1 MTSFLTNSSL
11 GIVPRKQSTTLTDG
25 ELRLMNVL
33 WTLERATVSEV
44 VTALPAQGRPAY
56 NSVLTILRILERKGY
71 LRHETQGR
79 AFVYIPTV
87 DRDGALRSAIQRL
100 VSQLFDNSPS
110 SLLLNILE
118 NASVDD
124 ATLSEL
130 RRKLK
135 VTK

>member
-1 MTSFLTNSSL
+1 M
-11 GIVPRKQSTTLTDG
+11 PRKQSTTLTDG

-87 DRDGALRSAIQRL
+87 DRDGARRSAIQRL

>member
-1 MTSFLTNSSL
+1 
-11 GIVPRKQSTTLTDG
+11 
-25 ELRLMNVL
+25 MNVL
-33 WTLERATVSEV
+33 WSLGRATVSEV
-44 VTALPAQGRPAY
+44 VTALPAAGRPAY
-56 NSVLTILRILERKGY
+56 NSVLTILRILERKRY

-87 DRDGALRSAIQRL
+87 DRDGARRSAIQRL

-124 ATLSEL
+124 ATLGEL

-135 VTK
+135 APK

>member
-1 MTSFLTNSSL
+1 M
-11 GIVPRKQSTTLTDG
+11 PRKQSTTLTDG

-33 WTLERATVSEV
+33 WTLERATVREV

-87 DRDGALRSAIQRL
+87 DRDGARRSAIQRL
-100 VSQLFDNSPS
+100 VSQLFDNSPN

-135 VTK
+135 VPK

>member
-1 MTSFLTNSSL
+1 M
-11 GIVPRKQSTTLTDG
+11 PRKQSTTLTDG

-87 DRDGALRSAIQRL
+87 DRDGARRSAIQRL

-135 VTK
+135 VTT